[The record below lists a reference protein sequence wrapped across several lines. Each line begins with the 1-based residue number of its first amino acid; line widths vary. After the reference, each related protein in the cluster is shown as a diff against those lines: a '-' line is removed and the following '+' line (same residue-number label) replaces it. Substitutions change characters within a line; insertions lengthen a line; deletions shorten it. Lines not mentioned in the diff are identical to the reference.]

1 MVFEVLVVQLPS
13 VYWRKYVVGI
23 LVTGGVNELVLEADG
38 DPDIAPTY
46 HSNEE
51 VVPPETFNEFPM
63 PAGGMVS

>member
-1 MVFEVLVVQLPS
+1 VDVV
-13 VYWRKYVVGI
+13 V
-23 LVTGGVNELVLEADG
+23 GVNELVPVEEAVEFKL
-38 DPDIAPTY
+38 PTY